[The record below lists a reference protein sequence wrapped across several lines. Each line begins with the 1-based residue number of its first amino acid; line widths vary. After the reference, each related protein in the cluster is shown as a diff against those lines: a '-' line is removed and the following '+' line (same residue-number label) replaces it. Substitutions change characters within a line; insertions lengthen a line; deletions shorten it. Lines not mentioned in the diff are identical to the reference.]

1 MHNERK
7 NMTCLEKAKFDS
19 NGLLTAIVQ
28 DHKTGKVL
36 MCAFMNA
43 ETLKMTLE
51 TKKMTYWSRSRK
63 KIWLKGEES
72 GNFQFVKE
80 VRFDCDGDAALFK
93 VEQKGGACHEGW
105 ESCFAYKAGDDGVLI
120 TDETRLFDPADVY
133 KKKS

>member
-1 MHNERK
+1 MHY
-7 NMTCLEKAKFDS
+7 LEKAKFDA

-28 DHKTGKVL
+28 DYKTGKVL

-51 TKKMTYWSRSRK
+51 TGKMTYWSRSRK
-63 KIWLKGEES
+63 KVWLKGEES

-80 VRFDCDGDAALFK
+80 ARFDCDGDAALFK

-105 ESCFAYKAGDDGVLI
+105 ESCFAYKAGAKGEII
-120 TDETRLFDPADVY
+120 TDEIKLFNPDDVY
-133 KKKS
+133 KTKHA

>member
-1 MHNERK
+1 
-7 NMTCLEKAKFDS
+7 MTYLEKAKFDS

-28 DHKTGKVL
+28 DWKTGQVL

-43 ETLKMTLE
+43 ETLKMTIE
-51 TKKMTYWSRSRK
+51 TGKMTYWSRSRK

-80 VRFDCDGDAALFK
+80 IRFDCDGDAVVFK

-105 ESCFAYKAGDDGVLI
+105 ESCFSYKVENNGAIVTDGNK
-120 TDETRLFDPADVY
+120 LFDPEKVY
-133 KKKS
+133 KK